1 MGSLEAL
8 CQLYLASV
16 HCICW
21 NGHEKKSPCLAG
33 RSLITFMTLLITF
46 MTLLPQVVP
55 CTAAYAHNW

>member
-8 CQLYLASV
+8 CQLYSASV

-33 RSLITFMTLLITF
+33 RSLITFMTLL
-46 MTLLPQVVP
+46 PQVVP
-55 CTAAYAHNW
+55 CTASYAHNW